1 MLDLCDKTTSS
12 RIVSIN
18 KYDDEYLRRL
28 LLIKILL
35 PSRSFQLQQGR
46 DSRRRH
52 LHDSVIIVQ
61 SFSLL
66 AIYTLEEVG

>member
-18 KYDDEYLRRL
+18 KYDDENLRRL